1 MTDDILAQAEKICK
15 VLSEVSQHW
24 RNQSNAVLVVAGDLL
39 PQLLAE
45 AKQLAVEMKAALAQI
60 EALKDKLAEERAKIL
75 MAGEDEV
82 AEAWEYLKDNPNFIN
97 DAYQQLKAD
106 PDLKKAGVE
115 WE

>member
-1 MTDDILAQAEKICK
+1 MSPEELSDFKLNLDLWNYPDDSLVRKAAAHI
-15 VLSEVSQHW
+15 VSQ
-24 RNQSNAVLVVAGDLL
+24 A
-39 PQLLAE
+39 
-45 AKQLAVEMKAALAQI
+45 AQI